1 MYEQIWIIHDGL
13 CSMDLYG
20 THKTRKLLYLRL
32 TPLCLNTCAGVC
44 ISSRS
49 TWGHRNIYGHAG
61 KGTAMVA
68 ARESVNEVSSI
79 IPVPESADLF
89 CGYYITC
96 HSRISICG
104 VSKSKGKTD
113 SPLFCKEFWP
123 RACMWCHSTFHPFP
137 HNIPFLI
144 VWREKRRC
152 WRLRDVQI
160 YLCKL
165 HKSKMSPGTLVAF
178 WFFPS
183 SLPFSF
189 FYTLASQMSILH
201 WRMGNKRGSLS
212 FGPMCVVHASLTEG
226 CVVQGAGEGQEEVAQ
241 ECVVR
246 QSAMARTEPSGSSVP

>member
-1 MYEQIWIIHDGL
+1 MMVSALWTYMEHIRHW
-13 CSMDLYG
+13 
-20 THKTRKLLYLRL
+20 KLMYLRL

-123 RACMWCHSTFHPFP
+123 IACMWCHSTFHPFP

-144 VWREKRRC
+144 VWREK
-152 WRLRDVQI
+152 WDVGGWAM
-160 YLCKL
+160 
-165 HKSKMSPGTLVAF
+165 HKST
-178 WFFPS
+178 
-183 SLPFSF
+183 
-189 FYTLASQMSILH
+189 
-201 WRMGNKRGSLS
+201 
-212 FGPMCVVHASLTEG
+212 CVSCTNPKCLLG
-226 CVVQGAGEGQEEVAQ
+226 L
-241 ECVVR
+241 
-246 QSAMARTEPSGSSVP
+246 